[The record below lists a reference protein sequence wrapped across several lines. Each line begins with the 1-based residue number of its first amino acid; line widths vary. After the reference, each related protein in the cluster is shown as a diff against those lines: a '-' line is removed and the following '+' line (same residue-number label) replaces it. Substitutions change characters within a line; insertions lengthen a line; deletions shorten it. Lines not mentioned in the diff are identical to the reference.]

1 MRFGTGTPSRAAR
14 IAGSKSFAQGSAP
27 WRACTLPSIA
37 IAPGTPVER
46 PESTASRYGSGSPA
60 ASRNMPAVA
69 PRGAASRPSKA
80 VTLAVDAS

>member
-27 WRACTLPSIA
+27 WRACTVPSIA

-46 PESTASRYGSGSPA
+46 PESTASQYVSGLPLS
-60 ASRNMPAVA
+60 SRNMPGVA

-80 VTLAVDAS
+80 VMRPVEAS